1 MEDRDVELEL
11 VDPPTHAARESIDPD
26 RLAELADDLASN
38 GLLQR
43 VGLIGPSPSGRY
55 QVNWGDRRTRAARQL
70 NWRTIAARVAPWG
83 TDPTI
88 MRAAENHVREQ
99 LNPREEAR
107 QVRDLVEAGKS
118 MGEIRRI
125 LRRSDA
131 WIEARLG
138 LLTWPED
145 LQDAV
150 AVGRLSLAVA
160 RQLLKI
166 DHDGYRAELVS
177 EAVRTGATERTAIV
191 WAAAYGADRERFI
204 RNRATV
210 QQMIESRDTFVILA
224 DCESCE
230 ARVPIAS
237 SRLIRLCAPCSDE
250 LEAAKQEAARERAV
264 NGSPR

>member
-1 MEDRDVELEL
+1 MIPMADQDVRLDL
-11 VDPPTHAARESIDPD
+11 IDPPANAAREHIDPD

-43 VGLIGPSPSGRY
+43 VGLIGPSPEGRY

-70 NWRTIAARVAPWG
+70 HWTTIAARVAPWG
-83 TDPTI
+83 TDPTV

-107 QVRDLVEAGKS
+107 QVAELLAAGKS
-118 MGEIRRI
+118 RGEIRRI

-131 WIEARLG
+131 WIDARLG
-138 LLTWPED
+138 LLEWPAD

-150 AVGRLSLAVA
+150 AAGQLPLSVA

-166 DHDGYRAELVS
+166 DHDGYRRELVG
-177 EAVRTGATERTAIV
+177 EAIRTGATERTAIV

-204 RNRATV
+204 RNDTTI
-210 QQMIESRDTFVILA
+210 QQMLEARDTFEILA
-224 DCESCE
+224 RCDSCE
-230 ARVPIAS
+230 EQVNIART
-237 SRLIRLCAPCSDE
+237 RLIRLCAGCSHE
-250 LEAAKQEAARERAV
+250 LEAAKQEAAAARQ
-264 NGSPR
+264 